1 MEQEKA
7 SRQIDPGVAVAIEAA
22 GGRNKLADLL
32 GIRGESISGWRR
44 VPAERV
50 LEIERVTE
58 GRASRTQMRPDLYPQ
73 EEAA

>member
-1 MEQEKA
+1 MTSEWTL
-7 SRQIDPGVAVAIEAA
+7 RRGVEAAIEAA

-50 LEIERVTE
+50 LDIERLTD
-58 GRASRTQMRPDLYPQ
+58 GKAARHQMRPDLYPQ